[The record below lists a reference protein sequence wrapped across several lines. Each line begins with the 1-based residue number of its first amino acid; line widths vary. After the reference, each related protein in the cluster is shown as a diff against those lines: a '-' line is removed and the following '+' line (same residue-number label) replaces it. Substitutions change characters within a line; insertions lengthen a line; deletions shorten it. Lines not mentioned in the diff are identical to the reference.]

1 MKASLLTED
10 IQQDKKDDFSAN
22 QLTQAADMLFESH
35 LKFSSNTIEPHNDST
50 SRRLFFASSLIAAAS
65 VLGATDAAN
74 AATLEKW
81 EATPVNKRTG
91 VTVFDVEKD
100 GYNVRF
106 VTYLSRFLLCF
117 DKACQKWWYERARI
131 IPITASEEEVNKFR
145 LNQFGAFSASVEVG
159 LQEYRAKDDGP
170 RRLLLSLLERYCPST
185 EALRKSR
192 EKDGLSPLSEK
203 EEARMEREIKEARR
217 QIALL
222 FALMEKNQP
231 VDEIS
236 KLLAAIDNGSISS
249 VRILDPGSGYAPGY
263 GPPEVRFP
271 PPDAGESFQT
281 ATGRAILSP
290 NGKILRIDVV
300 NRGAGYAKPPEVT
313 VSPPASL
320 RFESGEEGEIA
331 EAKAFLFRGG
341 PNKGRIERIQLLN
354 PGSGYTEKEI
364 IRIRIAP
371 PEASVQNGGVTATAT
386 AVLEYEVSDIIILN
400 NGTGYGCEKPIEVYV
415 EPPPLTARV
424 NMNDPLMARVISPDQ
439 PLPATSIPTKEMRAK
454 MPNPSDPNSVESIIN
469 FAARRGSGSSGCF
482 GRGCYDDPVQVIAFP
497 VAEKDVFNAFQ
508 SEDDFVQAKQKIL
521 KSGSAIPNPS
531 AAEIYKPRTIRSAD
545 SSLEDIL
552 PSFGTNSRSTSTQ
565 ILQLLPGGV
574 GLVFDTDLNRYT
586 LAVDPEY
593 SDTGKSFVKDTSV
606 IFEPDFGPR
615 GRSPI
620 ERDMQLGAGSFLRF
634 VVSGA
639 ICCGGVHLALT
650 PIDVVKTK
658 VQTDPESYPDVIE
671 AFKRVLA
678 DSGPTGFFTGWV
690 PTLLGFLTWGG
701 ISYSLTE
708 YTRRFLFELAGPAS
722 AGLEVPIILTAASVG
737 AFLGSFVISPFEAVR
752 IRSVF
757 QKDYAPN
764 ILAVYNRMVAEEGFF
779 SLFSAVPV
787 VLAKE
792 IPFAAAK
799 FTVFDL
805 STTYLYNVFP
815 AAKEELNLS
824 LGISLVG
831 GILGGIVAAIVS
843 NPADVTISQM
853 KKTKSNMS
861 PIAAGQLVLER
872 DGPAGF
878 FRGLP
883 LRLVFY
889 MLLVSLQFLIYDAVR
904 IALGVGADDLKQYLD
919 VLGNALSETGGP
931 V

>member
-1 MKASLLTED
+1 MTGTGRAKATRSRASLTRVTMLSLMTFCLLSSATGLLSVDYGVHHGVKSAIIRSTIFKERKSTPFQTFAGKAGATLTRRSVDMSVQAEEN
-10 IQQDKKDDFSAN
+10 QQTKKDDFLAN
-22 QLTQAADMLFESH
+22 ELTQAADVILQNHKEISLNENESH
-35 LKFSSNTIEPHNDST
+35 DDSA
-50 SRRLFFASSLIAAAS
+50 SRRIFFASSLIAVS
-65 VLGATDAAN
+65 TVLGATEAAN

-81 EATPVNKRTG
+81 EVTPVNKRTG

-117 DKACQKWWYERARI
+117 DKACQKWWYERARK

-170 RRLLLSLLERYCPST
+170 RKLLQSLLERYCPTT
-185 EALRKSR
+185 EAIRKSR

-203 EEARMEREIKEARR
+203 EEARMEREVKEARR

-249 VRILDPGSGYAPGY
+249 VRILNPGSGYAPGY
-263 GPPEVRFP
+263 GSPEVRFP

-281 ATGRAILSP
+281 ATGRAVLSP

-313 VSPPASL
+313 ISPPASL
-320 RFESGEEGEIA
+320 RFESGEDGEVA
-331 EAKAFLFRGG
+331 EAKAFLFRSG

-354 PGSGYTEKEI
+354 PGSGYTEREI
-364 IRIRIAP
+364 IRIRIAAP
-371 PEASVQNGGVTATAT
+371 DTPVQNGGVTATAT
-386 AVLEYEVSDIIILN
+386 AVLEYEVSDVIVTN
-400 NGTGYGCEKPIEVYV
+400 NGTGYACEKPIEIYV

-424 NMNDPLMARVISPDQ
+424 NMNDPLMARVIPPDQ

-469 FAARRGSGSSGCF
+469 FAARRGGGSSGCF
-482 GRGCYDDPVQVIAFP
+482 GRGCYDDPVQVLAYP

-531 AAEIYKPRTIRSAD
+531 AAEIYKPRTIRSSD

-552 PSFGTNSRSTSTQ
+552 PSFGSNSRSTATQ

-574 GLVFDTDLNRYT
+574 GLVFDTDLSRYT

-593 SDTGKSFVKDTSV
+593 SNSGKSFVKDSLV

-658 VQTDPESYPDVIE
+658 VSSFRSYP
-671 AFKRVLA
+671 L
-678 DSGPTGFFTGWV
+678 
-690 PTLLGFLTWGG
+690 
-701 ISYSLTE
+701 
-708 YTRRFLFELAGPAS
+708 
-722 AGLEVPIILTAASVG
+722 
-737 AFLGSFVISPFEAVR
+737 
-752 IRSVF
+752 
-757 QKDYAPN
+757 
-764 ILAVYNRMVAEEGFF
+764 
-779 SLFSAVPV
+779 
-787 VLAKE
+787 
-792 IPFAAAK
+792 
-799 FTVFDL
+799 
-805 STTYLYNVFP
+805 
-815 AAKEELNLS
+815 
-824 LGISLVG
+824 
-831 GILGGIVAAIVS
+831 
-843 NPADVTISQM
+843 
-853 KKTKSNMS
+853 
-861 PIAAGQLVLER
+861 
-872 DGPAGF
+872 
-878 FRGLP
+878 
-883 LRLVFY
+883 
-889 MLLVSLQFLIYDAVR
+889 
-904 IALGVGADDLKQYLD
+904 
-919 VLGNALSETGGP
+919 
-931 V
+931 